1 MVERLHGRDARE
13 RIRGAQAGG
22 ILALNV
28 NDGMLTDST
37 EALGAGF
44 AFVRRMEY
52 ALSRMIGSNIRATD
66 RSPSRS

>member
-1 MVERLHGRDARE
+1 M
-13 RIRGAQAGG
+13 
-22 ILALNV
+22 

-52 ALSRMIGSNIRATD
+52 ALSRMIGSKHQGDGPKSEPLLIFTKEHIRQGLNEAGK
-66 RSPSRS
+66 